1 LFCSFS
7 FYTLALSLRKERV
20 QNRIANQSKFRSLF
34 FEQSTTMLTP
44 LNMGPSYVKYREI
57 QINTILSMCEEF
69 KDIQIYV
76 TLSMRA
82 SLTVEIHILSPIEKF
97 KNIF

>member
-1 LFCSFS
+1 
-7 FYTLALSLRKERV
+7 
-20 QNRIANQSKFRSLF
+20 
-34 FEQSTTMLTP
+34 
-44 LNMGPSYVKYREI
+44 MGPSYVKFREI

-82 SLTVEIHILSPIEKF
+82 SLPVEIHILSPIEKF